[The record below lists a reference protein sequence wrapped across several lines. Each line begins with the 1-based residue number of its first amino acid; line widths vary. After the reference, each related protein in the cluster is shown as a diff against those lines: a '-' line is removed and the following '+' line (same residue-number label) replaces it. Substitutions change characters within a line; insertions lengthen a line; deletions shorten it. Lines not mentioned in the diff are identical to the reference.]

1 MSNKSLILHFVAHK
15 GYFKHLET
23 ENVSKNQILFVA
35 ISQIYLPLLNMFANL
50 ESDGVPFKMGITI
63 SPTLCAQLSDPVLQQ
78 KYIEWL
84 DKLIVLGESEMQR
97 YAEGSEKY
105 ELAKHYLKTVKRDKR
120 DFIETFNQDILSKFS
135 YYAKKGN
142 LELFATS
149 ATFAFFPH
157 FSDFD
162 EAINAQIEV
171 GLLSHKHYFGI
182 APEGFFLPHFGYVQG
197 FEKNLKAYGLN
208 YTILEPQGLL
218 FGQPAPEMGIFS
230 PVRASNSFAFFAKD
244 PDTTNDIC
252 GKDGYILKSAY
263 RNQQK
268 DIGYDSDLSDLADFL
283 DESHSRCPTVFRYW
297 SNYSNETFYNLE
309 KAKEQIKQD
318 AKDFLDKKAEKLKE
332 AEKILENENCSL
344 VCTIEPELLGNVWFE
359 GIDWLEE
366 IFRQAATRDDIQIE
380 NCCDLTKEQYT
391 LQKVEPLSSASNG
404 VGFGENLLDSSN
416 DWMIRY
422 LRKNTE
428 RMIDLAG
435 RFTDDTGLKARTL
448 NLAAKEVLLS
458 QASDW
463 SAMIHDKI
471 YPDYAKEQ
479 FTKAING
486 FSTVYESLGSNSI
499 STEWLTKLEREHNF
513 FPWTNYKVFSKK
525 K

>member
-1 MSNKSLILHFVAHK
+1 M
-15 GYFKHLET
+15 
-23 ENVSKNQILFVA
+23 
-35 ISQIYLPLLNMFANL
+35 
-50 ESDGVPFKMGITI
+50 
-63 SPTLCAQLSDPVLQQ
+63 
-78 KYIEWL
+78 
-84 DKLIVLGESEMQR
+84 
-97 YAEGSEKY
+97 
-105 ELAKHYLKTVKRDKR
+105 
-120 DFIETFNQDILSKFS
+120 
-135 YYAKKGN
+135 
-142 LELFATS
+142 
-149 ATFAFFPH
+149 
-157 FSDFD
+157 
-162 EAINAQIEV
+162 
-171 GLLSHKHYFGI
+171 
-182 APEGFFLPHFGYVQG
+182 
-197 FEKNLKAYGLN
+197 
-208 YTILEPQGLL
+208 
-218 FGQPAPEMGIFS
+218 
-230 PVRASNSFAFFAKD
+230 
-244 PDTTNDIC
+244 
-252 GKDGYILKSAY
+252 LKSAY

-268 DIGYDSDLSDLADFL
+268 DIGYDSDLSDLAGFL
-283 DESHSRCPTVFRYW
+283 DESHSRCPTVFKYW
-297 SNYSNETFYNLE
+297 SNSKNEEYYNLKNAE
-309 KAKEQIKQD
+309 EQIKLD
-318 AKDFLDKKAEKLKE
+318 AKDFLDKKASKLKE
-332 AEKILENENCSL
+332 AEKILDSNCSL

-366 IFRQAATRDDIQIE
+366 IFRQAATRDDIEIE
-380 NCCDLTKEQYT
+380 NCCDLTKEQFT

-404 VGFGENLLDSSN
+404 IGFGENLLDSSN

-479 FTKAING
+479 FIKAING

>member
-1 MSNKSLILHFVAHK
+1 MSKKSLIFHLVAHK
-15 GYFKHLET
+15 GYFKNLEI
-23 ENVSKNQILFVA
+23 ENISKNQILFVS
-35 ISQIYLPLLNMFANL
+35 ISQVYLPLLNMFANL
-50 ESDGVPFKMGITI
+50 ESDGIPFKMGMTIT
-63 SPTLCAQLSDPVLQQ
+63 PTLCAQLSDPVLQQ
-78 KYIEWL
+78 QYIEWL
-84 DKLIVLGESEMQR
+84 DKLILLGEREVS
-97 YAEGSEKY
+97 KY
-105 ELAKHYLKTVKRDKR
+105 PTDSKKYQLAQHYLKTVKRDKR

-135 YYAKKGN
+135 YYAKRGN

-149 ATFAFFPH
+149 ATFSFLPH
-157 FSDFD
+157 ISDFD
-162 EAINAQIEV
+162 EAINAQIEI

-182 APEGFFLPHFGYVQG
+182 APEGFYLPHFGYSQG
-197 FEKNLKAYGLN
+197 FERNLKSYGLN

-252 GKDGYILKSAY
+252 GKDGYIIKAAY

-268 DIGYDSDLSDLADFL
+268 DIGFDSDLSDLEGFL
-283 DESHSRCPTVFRYW
+283 DESNSRCPTVFKYW
-297 SNYSNETFYNLE
+297 SNSSQEEFYDLE
-309 KAKEQIKQD
+309 KAKEQIKID
-318 AKDFLDKKAEKLKE
+318 AKDFLDKKVEKLRA
-332 AEKILENENCSL
+332 AEKILGDKNYSL
-344 VCTIEPELLGNVWFE
+344 VCAIEPELLGNVWFE
-359 GIDWLEE
+359 GIDWLEQ
-366 IFRQAATRDDIQIE
+366 IFRQAASIDDVLIE
-380 NCCDLTKEQYT
+380 NCCDVTKEQFT
-391 LQKVEPLSSASNG
+391 LQKVEPLSSSSNG

-422 LRKNTE
+422 IRKNTE
-428 RMIDLAG
+428 RMIDLAV

-463 SAMIHDKI
+463 PAMIHDKI

-499 STEWLTKLEREHNF
+499 STEWLTRLEREHNF
-513 FPWTNYKVFSKK
+513 FTWINYKVFAKK

>member
-1 MSNKSLILHFVAHK
+1 M
-15 GYFKHLET
+15 
-23 ENVSKNQILFVA
+23 
-35 ISQIYLPLLNMFANL
+35 
-50 ESDGVPFKMGITI
+50 
-63 SPTLCAQLSDPVLQQ
+63 
-78 KYIEWL
+78 
-84 DKLIVLGESEMQR
+84 
-97 YAEGSEKY
+97 
-105 ELAKHYLKTVKRDKR
+105 
-120 DFIETFNQDILSKFS
+120 
-135 YYAKKGN
+135 
-142 LELFATS
+142 ELFATS
-149 ATFAFFPH
+149 ATFAFLPH
-157 FSDFD
+157 ISDYN

-197 FEKNLKAYGLN
+197 FERNLKSYGLN

-218 FGQPAPEMGIFS
+218 FGQPEPEKGIFS
-230 PVRASNSFAFFAKD
+230 PVRAFNSFAFFAKD
-244 PDTTNDIC
+244 PDTTREIC
-252 GKDGYILKSAY
+252 GKNGYMLKSAY

-268 DIGYDSDLSDLADFL
+268 DIGYDSDLSDLAGFL
-283 DESHSRCPTVFRYW
+283 DESNSRCPTVFKYW
-297 SNYSNETFYNLE
+297 SNSKNEEYYNLK
-309 KAKEQIKQD
+309 KAEEQIKED
-318 AKDFLDKKAEKLKE
+318 AKDFLEKKAQKLKE
-332 AEKILENENCSL
+332 AEKLLNTNCSL
-344 VCTIEPELLGNVWFE
+344 VCAIEPELLGNVWFE
-359 GIDWLEE
+359 GIDWLEQ
-366 IFRQAATRDDIQIE
+366 IFRQAASRDDIEIA

-391 LQKVEPLSSASNG
+391 LQKIEPLSSASNG

-435 RFTDDTGLKARTL
+435 RFNDDTGLKARTL

-458 QASDW
+458 QSSDW
-463 SAMIHDKI
+463 SAMIHDKV

-479 FTKAING
+479 FIKAISG

-499 STEWLTKLEREHNF
+499 STEWLTRLEREHNF